1 MCRYNPKIDLVFR
14 KLFGSQENKDI
25 LISFINAVLDREPE
39 IKNLELKNPYNLA
52 DYLQGKMSILDIKAV
67 DEDGTWY
74 DIEMQLAEQGS
85 YGKRALYYWSKVY
98 SNQIKKAEEY
108 RELRKTIGIHLLDFN
123 YFTDLKH
130 NRCLVLKDEETN
142 EVYPE
147 LDYQELYF
155 IEMSKFKKKLEQPKT
170 VLDRWIT
177 FLNNAYQYD
186 QNNLPEDLRTEKGIE
201 KAIERLEKMY
211 FDEQEQEIY
220 EAERKRIMD
229 KKEEIKTAEEKG
241 LERGIE
247 KGIEKGVK
255 KGQVNSAVKLLK
267 KGYSEEEVIE
277 LLEINQA
284 IIEAAKREINQ

>member
-14 KLFGSQENKDI
+14 KLFGSKENKDI
-25 LISFINAVLDREPE
+25 LLSFINAVLDREPE

-67 DEDGTWY
+67 DEAGTWY

-98 SNQIKKAEEY
+98 SNQIKKAEDY
-108 RELRKTIGIHLLDFN
+108 RELKKTIGIHLLDFN
-123 YFTDLKH
+123 YFSDLKH
-130 NRCLVLKDEETN
+130 NRCLVLKDDETN
-142 EVYPE
+142 EVYQE

-155 IEMSKFKKKLEQPKT
+155 IEMSKFKEKLEQPKT

-186 QNNLPEDLRTEKGIE
+186 PNNLPEDLRTEKGIE

-211 FDEQEQEIY
+211 FDEQEQEVY

-229 KKEEIKTAEEKG
+229 KKEEIKTAKEKG
-241 LERGIE
+241 LARGLE

-267 KGYSEEEVIE
+267 KGYSEKEVIE

-284 IIEAAKREINQ
+284 IIKAAKREINE